1 VSDLRRA
8 LHALLAEAE
17 VRVDDLRARLRSR
30 GAPREGARPHLF
42 GGHGNHIEAVVRGRV
57 LDTPALAEASPE
69 DSAWRNLLGTLA
81 RLESD
86 EVPGAVVRVRAG
98 EVERDVIADE
108 EGYFEARFPT
118 PAGEGL
124 WRPVEATLV
133 AAPEPWVPGAVGRA
147 SYQVPAPGAEFGII
161 SDLDD
166 TVIRTEATSL
176 FRMARRTFLDNAH
189 TREAFDGVATFY
201 RALAFG
207 PAGVERPFFY
217 VSSSP
222 WNLFDLLVDFLHL
235 NGIPPGTLLLK
246 DYGLTADHLLAT
258 DHVSHKLG
266 HVLMVMDH
274 HPELGF
280 VLMGDSGQDDAEVY
294 ARVVDERPGRVR
306 AVYLRDVVD
315 ERSEVRAAVEEIAA
329 AGVPA
334 VLGRD
339 TGTLAQSAA
348 DAGLVAAGVLED
360 MARAREERSDAV
372 DATEPTHV
380 AAREPPA
387 PVVDVP
393 APDLDAAEPSD

>member
-1 VSDLRRA
+1 MSELRRA

-17 VRVDDLRARLRSR
+17 VRVDDLRARLRR
-30 GAPREGARPHLF
+30 HGAPREGARPHLF

-57 LDTPALAEASPE
+57 LDAPTLLDATPE

-98 EVERDVIADE
+98 EVEREVIADE

-133 AAPEPWVPGAVGRA
+133 AAPEPWVPGAVSRA
-147 SYQVPAPGAEFGII
+147 SYQVPGPGAEFGII

-176 FRMARRTFLDNAH
+176 LRMARRTFLDNAH
-189 TREAFDGVATFY
+189 TREAFEGVATFY

-207 PAGVERPFFY
+207 PAAVERPFFY

-222 WNLFDLLVDFLHL
+222 WNLFDLLVDFLQL

-258 DHVSHKLG
+258 DHMSHKLG
-266 HVLMVMDH
+266 NVLEVMDH
-274 HPELGF
+274 HPALGF

-294 ARVVDERPGRVR
+294 ARVVAERPDRVR

-315 ERSEVRAAVEEIAA
+315 ERAEVRAAIEVIAD

-348 DAGLVAAGVLED
+348 ETGLVAAEVLQEL
-360 MARAREERSDAV
+360 ARAERPEAP
-372 DATEPTHV
+372 AGTEPPAA
-380 AAREPPA
+380 AARESAA

>member
-1 VSDLRRA
+1 M
-8 LHALLAEAE
+8 
-17 VRVDDLRARLRSR
+17 
-30 GAPREGARPHLF
+30 
-42 GGHGNHIEAVVRGRV
+42 RGRV
-57 LDTPALAEASPE
+57 LDTPTLVEATPE
-69 DSAWRNLLGTLA
+69 DSAWRNLLGALA

-133 AAPEPWVPGAVGRA
+133 AAPEPWVPGGVSRA
-147 SYQVPAPGAEFGII
+147 SYQVPGPGAEFGII

-176 FRMARRTFLDNAH
+176 LRMARRTFLDNAH

-222 WNLFDLLVDFLHL
+222 WNLFDLLVDFLQL

-266 HVLMVMDH
+266 NVLTVMDH

-294 ARVVDERPGRVR
+294 ARVVAERPDRVR
-306 AVYLRDVVD
+306 AVYLRDVVE
-315 ERSEVRAAVEEIAA
+315 ERAEVRAAIEEIAD

-339 TGTLAQSAA
+339 TGSLAQSAA
-348 DAGLVAAGVLED
+348 ESGLVAAEVLED
-360 MARAREERSDAV
+360 LAR
-372 DATEPTHV
+372 
-380 AAREPPA
+380 AARERPGAVGATGSAEASAAAPAA